1 MRYEP
6 GELKVVAYKKGEKW
20 AEDVVETT
28 GKPTHLEVSADRNE
42 IQADGK
48 DLAFI
53 TIRVADSS
61 GVVIL
66 NANNLIQFTIKG
78 NGIIVATDNGDPT
91 DFVPFPSHKRKA
103 FNGLSLAIIRSKSEA
118 TGAIILTAKSLG
130 LKEAQV
136 VITSMSVECIF
147 YFDHIEKKY

>member
-1 MRYEP
+1 M
-6 GELKVVAYKKGEKW
+6 
-20 AEDVVETT
+20 
-28 GKPTHLEVSADRNE
+28 HLGYYPKDYNENENIRNFNYPD
-42 IQADGK
+42 IFSG
-48 DLAFI
+48 FI

-118 TGAIILTAKSLG
+118 TGAITLTAKSLG

-136 VITSMSVECIF
+136 VITSKTVECIF